1 MHDKLLSRSLFKDR
15 EFKALPLT
23 PVADFRDALQ
33 LLVENSSDSDLT
45 IDFRFEI
52 NIQTAAEVTE

>member
-1 MHDKLLSRSLFKDR
+1 MYDKLLSRSLFKDR
-15 EFKALPLT
+15 EFKVLPLT

-33 LLVENSSDSDLT
+33 LLAENTSDSDLT